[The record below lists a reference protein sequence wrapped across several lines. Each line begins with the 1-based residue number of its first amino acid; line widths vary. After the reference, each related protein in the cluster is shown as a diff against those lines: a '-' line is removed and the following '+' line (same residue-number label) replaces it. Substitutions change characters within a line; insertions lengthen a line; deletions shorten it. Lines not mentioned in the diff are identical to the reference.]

1 MVLSTKNVFTVEEV
15 AELLGVHPETIRRAI
30 KRKELK
36 AAKIGKAWCIS
47 KLDLE
52 GYYQSKGGGK
62 LFAD

>member
-52 GYYQSKGGGK
+52 DYYQNKGGGK